1 MDEEITKTP
10 ILNDELNTL
19 VEKANKIYLKNFDGK
34 VWFGRCIFLS
44 WYCETGTCKFCFRST
59 QKHKIKN
66 PADARRS
73 LASVLAEAAMIKG
86 FGWRLE
92 FLTGGHGIFP
102 LTEIAEIAKLCKQV
116 LGEKIWLNLG
126 TMKIKE
132 LEMFKSS
139 TQGIVA
145 SVETT
150 NKRLHAKVCPDKEL
164 KPYVKLLKDSEKMG
178 FKKSI
183 TIIIG
188 LGESKK
194 DFTGLKEFII
204 KNPLDRITIYTL
216 RPVVGTDYTKGPST
230 TDLIWWITQVRIA
243 FPKLEIIVGSAK
255 YRIKEISLILKAG
268 ANAFTKLPA
277 TNLFNTDK
285 ALEIE
290 EEVKKAGRTLT
301 SKFRMTDVR
310 SVEWDKILAKVK
322 DLKLRKDVK
331 TTLER
336 YLKKFE
342 KSSQLLNKTSF

>member
-10 ILNDELNTL
+10 TLNKELATL
-19 VEKANKIYLKNFDGK
+19 VKKANQTYLENFDGK

-66 PADARRS
+66 PSDARRS
-73 LASVLAEAAMIKG
+73 LASVLAEAVMIRG

-92 FLTGGHGIFP
+92 FLTGGYGIFP
-102 LTEIAEIAKLCKQV
+102 LKEIAEIAKMCKQV

-126 TMKIKE
+126 TMKPKE

-139 TQGIVA
+139 TGGIVA
-145 SVETT
+145 SIETT
-150 NKRLHAKVCPDKEL
+150 NKKLHAKVCPDK
-164 KPYVKLLKDSEKMG
+164 KMQPYVKLLKDSGEMG
-178 FKKSI
+178 FKKSM

-188 LGESKK
+188 LGESRK
-194 DFTGLKEFII
+194 DLTELKEFIT

-216 RPVVGTDYTKGPST
+216 RPVAGTDYTNGPST
-230 TDLIWWITQVRIA
+230 EDLIWWIAQVRIA

-277 TNLFNTDK
+277 TNLFNSDK
-285 ALEIE
+285 AIEIE
-290 EEVKKAGRTLT
+290 NEVKKAGRELV
-301 SKFRMTDVR
+301 SKFRMKNVR
-310 SVEWDKILAKVK
+310 TIKWNAILENVK
-322 DLKLRKDVK
+322 NNELRTQVK
-331 TTLER
+331 ETLER

-342 KSSQLLNKTSF
+342 KKQK